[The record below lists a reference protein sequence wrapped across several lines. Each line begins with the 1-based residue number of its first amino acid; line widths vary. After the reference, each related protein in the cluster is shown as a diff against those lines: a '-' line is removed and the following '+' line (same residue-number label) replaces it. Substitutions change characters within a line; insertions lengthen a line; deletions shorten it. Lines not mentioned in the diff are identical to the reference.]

1 MIKII
6 IKIILNHLINLK
18 KILKIS
24 ILNKIIINL
33 NNKWSKQKKKKNSM
47 DFFKL

>member
-1 MIKII
+1 M

-33 NNKWSKQKKKKNSM
+33 NNKLTKQKKKKNSM